1 MPAHIAPLTIKISLA
16 DSDSLDKG
24 KAIYCKQIYWLVD
37 GVRKVQISSEYNIDK
52 K

>member
-37 GVRKVQISSEYNIDK
+37 GEVQISSEYIDK
-52 K
+52 N